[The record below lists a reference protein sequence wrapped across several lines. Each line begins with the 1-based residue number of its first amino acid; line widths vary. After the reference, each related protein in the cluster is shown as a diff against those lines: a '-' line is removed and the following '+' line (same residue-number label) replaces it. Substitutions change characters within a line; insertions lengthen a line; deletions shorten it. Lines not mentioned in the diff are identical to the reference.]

1 MTKRGT
7 KILKATCLMAAWFLL
22 LLAQHIACFDM
33 FDSNLWYLYL
43 EALGFAVLHIMLLKA
58 MGSKLLPVCFGIY
71 AVAAILKVLM
81 FAWITEA
88 LSFLCIALDVCGAII
103 ASRKL
108 RILNQQ

>member
-1 MTKRGT
+1 MVSLSGG
-7 KILKATCLMAAWFLL
+7 
-22 LLAQHIACFDM
+22 
-33 FDSNLWYLYL
+33 
-43 EALGFAVLHIMLLKA
+43 LGFAVLHIMLLKA

-103 ASRKL
+103 ARRKL